1 MLFHTWTF
9 LLFFAIFYPLYRL
22 LKNTRAEMWLLVV
35 ASYIFYGWWNPLYL
49 VLIMYGTLA
58 DYLIVVGMERSR
70 TKSVKKWW
78 LAASVVSN
86 IGLLAFFKYAAFI
99 ATNFNGL
106 MSWLHVTLRLPPAS
120 EILPLDKAA
129 MFINER
135 LAAYHLSDYLAV
147 GGLKFELPVTG
158 VLLPVGISFFT
169 FQSMSYIIDCYRGTI
184 ERERSLIRYAAY
196 VSLFTQLVAG
206 PIERA
211 SNLLKQLREER
222 RIGWPDVT
230 DGLSLFVVG
239 FFKKVALADFLALY
253 VDKVYAAPGE
263 HQAPA
268 LLAATFA
275 FAWQIYFDFS
285 GYTDMARGIAR
296 MMGIRLMLNFNNP
309 YLADGLG
316 DFWARWHISLSTW
329 FKDYVYIPL
338 GGNRGGRFNT
348 YRNMALTM
356 VISGI
361 WHGANWTFV
370 IWGGL
375 HAAGRV
381 LTRAMEGSAVYRDRV
396 PRFAKQLFVFTFVLA
411 TWVFFRAT
419 SVGDAWLIL
428 SRIVAGGWTDP
439 RMPLLA
445 MALVA
450 AVWAYQFMYESNAR
464 RMIELAPVR
473 LGIVVLAI
481 LYLAT
486 FAASGSQAFIY
497 FQF

>member
-22 LKNTRAEMWLLVV
+22 LKNTRVEMWLLVA
-35 ASYIFYGWWNPLYL
+35 ASYVFYGWWNPLYL
-49 VLIMYGTLA
+49 ALIIYGTVA
-58 DYLIVVGMERSR
+58 DYLIVVGMERSP
-70 TKSVKKWW
+70 TKTVKKLW

-86 IGLLAFFKYAAFI
+86 IGLLAFFKYAGFI

-106 MSWLHVTLRLPPAS
+106 MSWIRLPVRLPPAS

-129 MFINER
+129 QFINER
-135 LAAYHLSDYLAV
+135 LAAVGMDYA
-147 GGLKFELPVTG
+147 LPETG

-169 FQSMSYIIDCYRGTI
+169 FQSMSYIIDCYRGTV

-211 SNLLKQLREER
+211 SNLLKQLRQER
-222 RIGWPDVT
+222 RIAWPDIT

-239 FFKKVALADFLALY
+239 FFKKVALGDYLGMY
-253 VDKVYAAPGE
+253 VNKVYAAPGE
-263 HQAPA
+263 FQAPA
-268 LLAATFA
+268 LLLATFA

-338 GGNRGGRFNT
+338 GGNRGGAFNT

-361 WHGANWTFV
+361 WHGAAWTFL
-370 IWGGL
+370 IWGVL

-381 LTRAMEGSAVYRDRV
+381 MTRALEGTAFYQDRV
-396 PRFAKQLFVFTFVLA
+396 PRFAKQLFVFTFVLL

-419 SVGDAWLIL
+419 SVDDAKLIL
-428 SRIVAGGWTDP
+428 SRIFTGGLADP
-439 RMPLLA
+439 AVPMLA
-445 MALVA
+445 MAMVA
-450 AVWAYQFMYESNAR
+450 TLWAYQFCYESR
-464 RMIELAPVR
+464 VRWMVELSPVR
-473 LGIVVLAI
+473 LGIVVAMV

-486 FAASGSQAFIY
+486 FAAPGTQAFIY